1 MTIFKLISFPMT
13 YCIFLYLQEFDFM
26 SYGRPCIK
34 AQESLNNL
42 TAKRLFAVLEKSNLM
57 APSDRG
63 EGIRYLNKTRED
75 SNKIIK
81 VIKCLNVYNF

>member
-1 MTIFKLISFPMT
+1 
-13 YCIFLYLQEFDFM
+13 M
-26 SYGRPCIK
+26 SYGRPCLK
-34 AQESLNNL
+34 VQESLNNL

-75 SNKIIK
+75 SNRIIK
-81 VIKCLNVYNF
+81 VISYQCYHNYMFYVVTDFSS

>member
-1 MTIFKLISFPMT
+1 
-13 YCIFLYLQEFDFM
+13 M